1 MERKPKVLSFVGHS
15 SNSSALSTSCESL
28 ASRSHSEFRFVA
40 MVATDQL
47 SPEELHR
54 RERNRSKVRRSYYR
68 KIFNLNELRAQVET
82 LEDEYERLLQ
92 TQEWRATVHATQALT
107 DTLNETETQSLLDLT
122 LESLDDLGELCESDA
137 IEPLPLVEEGREK
150 RLLQLTR
157 VRKALYEEN
166 ESLRDRKMTFAK
178 AYGSLQHLVDIHAED
193 DIEEDAV
200 LKRMQLMVWRKFKI
214 DECLE
219 INRVAYGRIMA
230 DIEKQRHNPHK
241 GTTLGWT
248 DRRRLDDDVLNYC
261 FSKFFAKR
269 TSSELAETTWQQA
282 TDMKHTSRFFSV
294 FLNVNVHI
302 VQHVDM
308 NNVVCMRTVNQAD
321 HDVVLKSL
329 YLLTRF
335 ETEKGII
342 ILIHGLDPERLE
354 DDFTTLA
361 MVGKAEVWQD
371 DFRWILLEDQEDGC
385 RMSYGGLVLVEHPW
399 EKFWLC
405 EVLLLT
411 LRWESAVV
419 APLFSLRC
427 N

>member
-1 MERKPKVLSFVGHS
+1 MV
-15 SNSSALSTSCESL
+15 TSES
-28 ASRSHSEFRFVA
+28 
-40 MVATDQL
+40 QL
-47 SPEELHR
+47 SPQELHR

-92 TQEWRATVHATQALT
+92 TQESRAAFYAAQALNE
-107 DTLNETETQSLLDLT
+107 TLNETDTQSLLDMT
-122 LESLDDLGELCESDA
+122 LEPLEELQSLGELET
-137 IEPLPLVEEGREK
+137 IEPLPLVAVDEPPAGREK
-150 RLLQLTR
+150 RLLQLAR
-157 VRKALYEEN
+157 ARKALYEEN
-166 ESLRDRKMTFAK
+166 ESLRDRKMNFAK
-178 AYGSLQHLVDIHAED
+178 AYGSLQHLVDVHAED
-193 DIEEDAV
+193 DDENSTMS
-200 LKRMQLMVWRKFKI
+200 KRTQLMVWRKFKI

-219 INRVAYGRIMA
+219 INRVAYGRILA
-230 DIEKQRHNPHK
+230 DIEKQRHKPHK

-248 DRRRLDDDVLNYC
+248 DRRRFDDGVMSYC
-261 FSKFFAKR
+261 FSKLFANR
-269 TSSELAETTWQQA
+269 SSSQLAENTWQLA
-282 TDMKHTSRFFSV
+282 TDMKRTSRFFSV
-294 FLNVNVHI
+294 FLNVDVHI

-335 ETEKGII
+335 ETEKGTI
-342 ILIHGLDPERLE
+342 ILVHGLDPSRLE

-361 MVGKAEVWQD
+361 MVGKAEMWQD
-371 DFRWILLEDQEDGC
+371 DFRWILLEDGEGGC

-399 EKFWLC
+399 EQFWLC
-405 EVLLLT
+405 EVLLLA
-411 LRWESAVV
+411 LRWESSVV

>member
-1 MERKPKVLSFVGHS
+1 M
-15 SNSSALSTSCESL
+15 
-28 ASRSHSEFRFVA
+28 
-40 MVATDQL
+40 ATPAQ
-47 SPEELHR
+47 
-54 RERNRSKVRRSYYR
+54 RERNRLKVRRCYYR
-68 KIFNLNELRAQVET
+68 KILNLNELRAQVET
-82 LEDEYERLLQ
+82 LEGEYERLLQ
-92 TQEWRATVHATQALT
+92 TQERRAALHALT
-107 DTLNETETQSLLDLT
+107 DTLSETDTQSLLDMA
-122 LESLDDLGELCESDA
+122 LEPLEDLEALSDLEP
-137 IEPLPLVEEGREK
+137 IEPLPLEPPASREK
-150 RLLQLTR
+150 RLLQLAR

-166 ESLRDRKMTFAK
+166 ESLRDREMTFAK
-178 AYGSLQHLVDIHAED
+178 VYGSLQHLVDVHAED
-193 DIEEDAV
+193 EEEDEAV
-200 LKRMQLMVWRKFKI
+200 FKRTQLMVWRKFQI

-230 DIEKQRHNPHK
+230 DIEKHRHKPLK
-241 GTTLGWT
+241 CTTLGWT
-248 DRRRLDDDVLNYC
+248 DRRRLGDGVLEFS
-261 FSKFFAKR
+261 FSKFFATR
-269 TSSELAETTWQQA
+269 SSSELAESTWQLA
-282 TDMKHTSRFFSV
+282 SNMKRTRRFFSV
-294 FLNVNVHI
+294 FLNVNVHV

-342 ILIHGLDPERLE
+342 ILVHGLDPSRLE
-354 DDFTTLA
+354 DDFTTLP

-371 DFRWILLEDQEDGC
+371 DFRWILLEDEEGGC

-399 EKFWLC
+399 EQFWLC

>member
-1 MERKPKVLSFVGHS
+1 
-15 SNSSALSTSCESL
+15 
-28 ASRSHSEFRFVA
+28 
-40 MVATDQL
+40 MVATEPEQL
-47 SPEELHR
+47 SPEELLR

-92 TQEWRATVHATQALT
+92 TQERRAAQALT
-107 DTLNETETQSLLDLT
+107 DTLDETDTQSLLDMTLSPLED
-122 LESLDDLGELCESDA
+122 LESLSDLEP
-137 IEPLPLVEEGREK
+137 IEPLPLATTEEEPPDGREK
-150 RLLQLTR
+150 RLLRLAR
-157 VRKALYEEN
+157 VRRALYEEN
-166 ESLRDRKMTFAK
+166 ESLRDREMTFAK
-178 AYGSLQHLVDIHAED
+178 AYGSLQHLVDVHAED
-193 DIEEDAV
+193 DEEDNAMS
-200 LKRMQLMVWRKFKI
+200 KRTQLMVWRKLKI

-219 INRVAYGRIMA
+219 IDRVAYGRIMA
-230 DIEKQRHNPHK
+230 DMEKHRHKPHK

-248 DRRRLDDDVLNYC
+248 DRRRLEDGAMSYC
-261 FSKFFAKR
+261 FSKFFANR
-269 TSSELAETTWQQA
+269 SSSELAESTWQLA
-282 TDMKHTSRFFSV
+282 TDMKRTRRFFSV
-294 FLNVNVHI
+294 FLNADVHI

-308 NNVVCMRTVNQAD
+308 NNVVCMHTLDQAD

-342 ILIHGLDPERLE
+342 ILVHGLDPSRLE
-354 DDFTTLA
+354 DDVTTLA

-371 DFRWILLEDQEDGC
+371 DFRWVLLEDEEGGC

-399 EKFWLC
+399 EQFWLC

-411 LRWESAVV
+411 LRWESGVV

>member
-1 MERKPKVLSFVGHS
+1 
-15 SNSSALSTSCESL
+15 
-28 ASRSHSEFRFVA
+28 
-40 MVATDQL
+40 MVETQL

-82 LEDEYERLLQ
+82 LEEEYERLLQ
-92 TQEWRATVHATQALT
+92 AQERRAITHAAQELT
-107 DTLNETETQSLLDLT
+107 DTLNETDAHPLLDMMLEPLED
-122 LESLDDLGELCESDA
+122 LESLDEMES
-137 IEPLPLVEEGREK
+137 IEPLPLVGEEEPTSREK
-150 RLLQLTR
+150 RLLQLAR

-166 ESLRDRKMTFAK
+166 ESLRDREMTFAK
-178 AYGSLQHLVDIHAED
+178 AYGSLQHLVDVHTED
-193 DIEEDAV
+193 DKEDNAIS
-200 LKRMQLMVWRKFKI
+200 KRTQLMVWRKFKI
-214 DECLE
+214 EECLD
-219 INRVAYGRIMA
+219 INRIAYGQIMA
-230 DIEKQRHNPHK
+230 DIEKHRHKPHK

-248 DRRRLDDDVLNYC
+248 DRRRLDDGVMRYC
-261 FSKFFAKR
+261 FSKFFANR
-269 TSSELAETTWQQA
+269 ASSELAENTWQLG
-282 TDMKHTSRFFSV
+282 TDMKRACRFFSV
-294 FLNVNVHI
+294 FLNVDVHI

-321 HDVVLKSL
+321 HDVVIKSL

-342 ILIHGLDPERLE
+342 ILVHGLDPSRLE

-361 MVGKAEVWQD
+361 MVGKAEVWEN
-371 DFRWILLEDQEDGC
+371 DFRWILLEDEEGGC

-399 EKFWLC
+399 EQFWLC